1 MVQLRSP
8 QVFNLKFTIYFHVVI
23 PTPSTTLRVNSVEGS
38 LHSSAWGVLGR
49 DDTFFDGIATV
60 GLFGINQKSSLAMTQ
75 SMWSSVTGYSL
86 LITFRRELIASLQS
100 YYLPITYYCL
110 TLQ

>member
-60 GLFGINQKSSLAMTQ
+60 GPFGINQNVLPRDDTVCRVPLL
-75 SMWSSVTGYSL
+75 VTRY
-86 LITFRRELIASLQS
+86 
-100 YYLPITYYCL
+100 
-110 TLQ
+110 